1 MRRYEQAGSLD
12 ASRPR
17 TAQFDEQAG
26 SLDASRP
33 RTAQFAGQLNRW
45 LPLIAVAGLLVVAW
59 FLATVSSPGITE
71 LPLDLETGSPTPI
84 GEGNES
90 SSPVPTPGAPG
101 SGGGTVIPDWVLTV
115 GAVLCTVLAVGVM
128 GVLAAMMLRAWTAKE
143 RPLLP
148 NTGTPTPMDSTSE
161 VLAALDAG
169 LDELSDT
176 DADPRRAVI
185 ACWVRL
191 EHAAANAGTV
201 RQIGDSPADLVN
213 RLLGAHRVSRAVLDR
228 FAAVYREARY
238 ATHTIDEQMRQT
250 ALTALRQLRGELAAG
265 TGVHGGTGHA

>member
-1 MRRYEQAGSLD
+1 M
-12 ASRPR
+12 
-17 TAQFDEQAG
+17 
-26 SLDASRP
+26 
-33 RTAQFAGQLNRW
+33 
-45 LPLIAVAGLLVVAW
+45 AVAGLLVVAW

-71 LPLDLETGSPTPI
+71 LPLEIETGPAAS
-84 GEGNES
+84 
-90 SSPVPTPGAPG
+90 APAG
-101 SGGGTVIPDWVLTV
+101 DELPSGGPSVEPGDGGDGTLPEWVLTV
-115 GAVLCTVLAVGVM
+115 LAVLCTVIAVGAM
-128 GVLAAMMLRAWTAKE
+128 GLMAVMMLRGWTAKE

-148 NTGTPTPMDSTSE
+148 NTGTPQPMDNTSE

-201 RQIGDSPADLVN
+201 RQVGDSPADLVN
-213 RLLGAHRVSRAVLDR
+213 RLLAAHRVSRPVLDR

-238 ATHTIDEQMRQT
+238 ATHTIDDRMRQT
-250 ALTALRQLRGELAAG
+250 ALGALRQLRGELAAG
-265 TGVHGGTGHA
+265 TGAHGGAGHA

>member
-1 MRRYEQAGSLD
+1 MRRNERAGSLD
-12 ASRPR
+12 APRPHQTAKR
-17 TAQFDEQAG
+17 TAPA
-26 SLDASRP
+26 
-33 RTAQFAGQLNRW
+33 AGQVSRW
-45 LPLIAVAGLLVVAW
+45 LPLMAVAGLLVVAW

-71 LPLDLETGSPTPI
+71 LPLEIETGAPASAGYAGDSPSATPSI
-84 GEGNES
+84 EPGTGS
-90 SSPVPTPGAPG
+90 ASPVPEWVM
-101 SGGGTVIPDWVLTV
+101 TVAAI
-115 GAVLCTVLAVGVM
+115 LCTLLAISVI
-128 GVLAAMMLRAWTAKE
+128 GVLAAMMLRAWTARE

-148 NTGTPTPMDSTSE
+148 PTGTPTAMDSTDE

-201 RQIGDSPADLVN
+201 RQIGDAPGDLVN
-213 RLLGAHRVSRAVLDR
+213 RLLAGHRVSRPVLDR

-238 ATHTIDEQMRQT
+238 ATHTVDERMRQT
-250 ALTALRQLRGELAAG
+250 ALSALRQLRGELAAG
-265 TGVHGGTGHA
+265 VQAGGPSHA

>member
-17 TAQFDEQAG
+17 PAPFDEQAG

-33 RTAQFAGQLNRW
+33 RPGPFTGQLNRW
-45 LPLIAVAGLLVVAW
+45 LPLLAVAGLLVVAW

-71 LPLDLETGSPTPI
+71 LPLDLDAGQSASDGYGSDAP
-84 GEGNES
+84 
-90 SSPVPTPGAPG
+90 SPLPSAEPGAG
-101 SGGGTVIPDWVLTV
+101 AAAAVIPEWVLTV
-115 GAVLCTVLAVGVM
+115 GVVLCAAVAVAVM
-128 GVLAAMMLRAWTAKE
+128 GVLAVMMLRAWTARE

-148 NTGTPTPMDSTSE
+148 ATGTPTPMDSTDE

-201 RQIGDSPADLVN
+201 KQLGDTPADLVN
-213 RLLGAHRVSRAVLDR
+213 RLLGAHRVSRPVLDR

-238 ATHTIDEQMRQT
+238 ATHTIDERMRQT
-250 ALTALRQLRGELAAG
+250 ALAALRQLRCELAAG
-265 TGVHGGTGHA
+265 AATRGGPGNA